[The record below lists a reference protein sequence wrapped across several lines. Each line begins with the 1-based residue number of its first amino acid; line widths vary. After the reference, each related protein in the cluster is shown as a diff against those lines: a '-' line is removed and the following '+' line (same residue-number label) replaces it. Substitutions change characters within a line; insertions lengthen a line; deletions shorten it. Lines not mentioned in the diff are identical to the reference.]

1 MSVST
6 ASDGIVDFMWGP
18 DGWSRKVGLQVQY
31 LFVDIFQHL
40 LDQVPAWQFTAKF
53 KDQDQDT
60 VISFDKV
67 RCLSKRHFYQHQ

>member
-1 MSVST
+1 MALLILCGDQTGGVARSAFKFNISLLT
-6 ASDGIVDFMWGP
+6 FF
-18 DGWSRKVGLQVQY
+18 KT
-31 LFVDIFQHL
+31 L

-67 RCLSKRHFYQHQ
+67 RCRSKRHFYQRQ